1 MPSSSNDTLSPEMI
15 KILKI
20 FGLGSVLFVLLLSF
34 FNERRANNTGEDENP
49 MMVSDQDRLFF
60 KNMRAPYYDIEGR
73 EDAKIN
79 IYRYGKRIKS
89 SGMPTLN
96 LSILLNRVKD
106 EAYIFVEPSP
116 ENLPL
121 RLKWRNE
128 SLSDSGELVFYGGDK
143 FAHYDFVRKLYPL
156 LEENLIWERTEVTSP
171 TPILQEETAREAL
184 KITIRDYDRLT
195 NNPK

>member
-1 MPSSSNDTLSPEMI
+1 MATSSNDTFSPEMI
-15 KILKI
+15 RILKI

-34 FNERRANNTGEDENP
+34 FNERRANNTGEEPNP
-49 MMVSDQDRLFF
+49 MGVADQDRLFF
-60 KNMRAPYYDIEGR
+60 KNMRAAYYDVEGR

-79 IYRYGKRIKS
+79 IYRYGKRIK
-89 SGMPTLN
+89 GEDVPNLN
-96 LSILLNRVKD
+96 LSILLNRIKD
-106 EAYIFVEPSP
+106 EAYIFVEPNP

-121 RLKWRNE
+121 HLKWKHE
-128 SLSDSGELVFYGGDK
+128 SLADSGELIFQGGDK

-156 LEENLIWERTEVTSP
+156 LEENLIWERIDGTLP
-171 TPILQEETAREAL
+171 TPILEEETARETL

>member
-89 SGMPTLN
+89 SGMPALN

-106 EAYIFVEPSP
+106 EAYIFVEPNP

-121 RLKWRNE
+121 HLKWRNK

-156 LEENLIWERTEVTSP
+156 LEENPIWERTDGTSP

-184 KITIRDYDRLT
+184 KITIKDYDRLT

>member
-1 MPSSSNDTLSPEMI
+1 MPSSSHDTFSPEMI

-34 FNERRANNTGEDENP
+34 FNERKANNTGEDENP
-49 MMVSDQDRLFF
+49 MQVADQDRLFF
-60 KNMRAPYYDIEGR
+60 KNMRTPYYDIEGR

-89 SGMPTLN
+89 SGMPALN

-106 EAYIFVEPSP
+106 EAYIFVEPNP

-121 RLKWRNE
+121 HLKWRNE

-156 LEENLIWERTEVTSP
+156 LEENLIWERTDGTSP

>member
-1 MPSSSNDTLSPEMI
+1 MPSSSNDTFSPEMV

-34 FNERRANNTGEDENP
+34 FNERKANNTGEDENP
-49 MMVSDQDRLFF
+49 MQVADQDRLFF
-60 KNMRAPYYDIEGR
+60 KNMRTPYYDIEGR

-89 SGMPTLN
+89 SDIPTLN
-96 LSILLNRVKD
+96 LAILLNRVKD
-106 EAYIFVEPSP
+106 EAYIFVEPNP

-156 LEENLIWERTEVTSP
+156 LEENLIWERTDGTS
-171 TPILQEETAREAL
+171 TIPIFQEETAREAL